1 MRNPNK
7 SPDHWAPP
15 SVLAKNSG
23 KYKMSIC
30 EVFSLLSPKL
40 FKLRI
45 WCWVVPKC
53 LLLSNIGRGRH
64 LSFHWRTLR
73 LDHSRKS
80 KVAWKYRE
88 GFEPRLF
95 WEFTL
100 LCIRHTLWPRKE
112 SRQLRPCELSLDV
125 SRMLEAAT
133 WNLRHFLS
141 LPTALRPYR
150 VIPDGQAPLALN
162 IWLEI
167 EIARARQDS
176 YYLWEMTNE
185 TEAEVGPLE

>member
-1 MRNPNK
+1 MKKLKRKCELFYLSVTSTSEADAVIKGKWNSDTITIRPLTQAEAGPSQQSSNSAPGQFSPQPRLLGQEQALVKSAVPGTVLEALHMRNPNK

-40 FKLRI
+40 FKFRI

-80 KVAWKYRE
+80 QVA
-88 GFEPRLF
+88 
-95 WEFTL
+95 
-100 LCIRHTLWPRKE
+100 
-112 SRQLRPCELSLDV
+112 
-125 SRMLEAAT
+125 
-133 WNLRHFLS
+133 
-141 LPTALRPYR
+141 
-150 VIPDGQAPLALN
+150 
-162 IWLEI
+162 
-167 EIARARQDS
+167 
-176 YYLWEMTNE
+176 
-185 TEAEVGPLE
+185 